1 MFTNRLI
8 VVLLFSLVA
17 FSSCVSPKR
26 LFYFNDQ
33 NPSVQDLQNTRDFN
47 LYLIKPNDRIA
58 ILVSCPEPSLTSFL
72 NPLGGNNGGGNNN
85 FLRGYLVNTEGSI
98 EFPIL
103 GKVYLQGLSTVEA
116 AALIKEKLSYYYKD
130 LFINVTALGEVHYL
144 TGRGGGNIPMQ
155 NERLTIFEALTQMP
169 SLDPY
174 DSRDDVWLVREDS
187 GRRYFAKLNLNSK
200 KIFES
205 EYYYLKN
212 NDLIYVKP
220 SRFTSNLFNTASP
233 LKGAVTILG
242 SVLAL
247 FLTLRS
253 INL

>member
-1 MFTNRLI
+1 MFKNPLLLS
-8 VVLLFSLVA
+8 LLFLVA
-17 FSSCVSPKR
+17 AFTSCVSPKR

-33 NPSVQDLQNTRDFN
+33 VPSVQDLQNTRDFN
-47 LYLIKPNDRIA
+47 VHLIKPNDKISV
-58 ILVSCPEPSLTSFL
+58 LVSCPEPSLTAYL
-72 NPLGGNNGGGNNN
+72 NPLGGGGGGNTN
-85 FLRGYLVNTEGSI
+85 FHQGYLVNAEGSI

-103 GKVYLQGLSTVEA
+103 GKVYVQGLSTVEA

-130 LFINVTALGEVHYL
+130 LFINVVMLGRVYYI
-144 TGRGGGNIPMQ
+144 TGKSGGSVAMQ
-155 NERLTIFEALTQMP
+155 NERLTVFEALTQMP
-169 SLDPY
+169 NLDPY
-174 DSRDDVWLVREDS
+174 DSRNDVWLVREDS

-205 EYYYLKN
+205 EYYFLKN
-212 NDLIYVKP
+212 NDLLYVKP

-233 LKGAVTILG
+233 LKGIITIMG

-247 FLTLRS
+247 FLTIKS

>member
-1 MFTNRLI
+1 
-8 VVLLFSLVA
+8 
-17 FSSCVSPKR
+17 
-26 LFYFNDQ
+26 
-33 NPSVQDLQNTRDFN
+33 
-47 LYLIKPNDRIA
+47 
-58 ILVSCPEPSLTSFL
+58 
-72 NPLGGNNGGGNNN
+72 
-85 FLRGYLVNTEGSI
+85 
-98 EFPIL
+98 
-103 GKVYLQGLSTVEA
+103 
-116 AALIKEKLSYYYKD
+116 
-130 LFINVTALGEVHYL
+130 
-144 TGRGGGNIPMQ
+144 
-155 NERLTIFEALTQMP
+155 MP

-212 NDLIYVKP
+212 NDLLYVKP

-233 LKGAVTILG
+233 LKGLVTILG

-247 FLTLRS
+247 FLTLKS